1 MTKKKENGIMKAVKK
16 VLALILVAGMAVGLA
31 GCGEISYDDITG
43 DWTTKTI
50 DGKSVAEYAD
60 SYGTTV
66 AMAASNFTITAE
78 DKVTIKNASVSGTYD
93 YERKSNGIEVKEEG
107 KEDILFSM
115 TYDSETNTL
124 SYKVDAGTGSVTCVL
139 EKGTTDLTEDAE
151 DEGDTDTEK

>member
-1 MTKKKENGIMKAVKK
+1 MKAVKRI
-16 VLALILVAGMAVGLA
+16 LALMIVTVMAIGLV

-50 DGKSVAEYAD
+50 DGKTLEEYAD
-60 SYGTTV
+60 SYGTTA
-66 AMAASNFTITAE
+66 AMVASNFTITDE

-115 TYDSETNTL
+115 TYDSETKTFT
-124 SYKVDAGTGSVTCVL
+124 YKVDAGTGAVTCVL